1 MAKHDLWSFRE
12 LISVVQ
18 LEKRKG
24 RGGQALSTFSRRI
37 LTPERSSQKGS
48 KQNDS
53 TTKGFADYELR
64 FFLIPLDSCVVYVTL
79 GFRQWLRRIVGVLVR
94 MIAILPE

>member
-37 LTPERSSQKGS
+37 LTPEQE
-48 KQNDS
+48 
-53 TTKGFADYELR
+53 FAEG
-64 FFLIPLDSCVVYVTL
+64 IK
-79 GFRQWLRRIVGVLVR
+79 
-94 MIAILPE
+94 AK